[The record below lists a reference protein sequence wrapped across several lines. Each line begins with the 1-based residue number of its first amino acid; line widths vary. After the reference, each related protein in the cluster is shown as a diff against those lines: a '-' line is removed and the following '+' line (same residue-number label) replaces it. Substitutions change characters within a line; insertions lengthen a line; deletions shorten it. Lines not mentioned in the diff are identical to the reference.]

1 MFRST
6 TLATLLV
13 ALTASL
19 TVCAAIRTPT
29 SPPPVRV
36 GVYDS
41 RAIAIAYSHSEFMAK
56 ALSDLK
62 KERDDAKAAND
73 AAGVA
78 AAEKKGAALQSRFHQ
93 QGFSTASVSNLLKPI
108 AAELPKIAEA
118 AQVELLVSKWDLSW
132 QKAGVTFVDVT
143 KEMCEPFH
151 PDATVQ
157 KMIQDI
163 PNHEPLPLYETN
175 WEQVDQH

>member
-1 MFRST
+1 MLRS

-13 ALTASL
+13 ALIASL
-19 TVCAAIRTPT
+19 TVCAAVRTPPAP
-29 SPPPVRV
+29 SPVRV

-56 ALSDLK
+56 TLATLK

-73 AAGVA
+73 TAGVT

-93 QGFSTASVSNLLKPI
+93 QGFSTASVANLLEPI
-108 AAELPKIAEA
+108 AAELPKIAQA
-118 AQVELLVSKWDLSW
+118 AQVDLLVSKWDVSW
-132 QKAGVTFVDVT
+132 QKEGVAFVDVT
-143 KEMCEPFH
+143 KAMCEPFH
-151 PDATVQ
+151 PDANVQ
-157 KMIQDI
+157 KMIEDV
-163 PNHEPLPLYETN
+163 PNHEPLPLYATN